1 MLAIVT
7 SRYVADAA
15 QRLVPAGPPGSMDGP
30 ACRTWAIESVSF
42 KVPKT
47 KKSGQA
53 WDVFDGPPDPSLLV
67 TLPTNLRDRLQG

>member
-47 KKSGQA
+47 KKHKFAVDASFGGNS
-53 WDVFDGPPDPSLLV
+53 VL
-67 TLPTNLRDRLQG
+67 LPTTNSKRFK